1 MHHLVKTYRKSCLV
15 FGAALVTAAFSLPAA
30 SASER
35 QYKVEAAYLY
45 SFFNYITW
53 PGYNSPQE
61 LLNPVICIYGKDPIV
76 KYLKYVANKVAGER
90 SLTVRPITKSS
101 EIGGCNIFFMR
112 HRISY
117 SMLSSLPADTLTV
130 FKPDDP
136 LDRGG
141 MIELSQDAERINI
154 KINQAALDR
163 NGFTASSRLLELAMR
178 MR

>member
-1 MHHLVKTYRKSCLV
+1 MFMRPKKCSPAYLFLAGILT
-15 FGAALVTAAFSLPAA
+15 FAMPATAAN
-30 SASER
+30 ER
-35 QYKVEAAYLY
+35 QYKVEAAFIY

-61 LLNPVICIYGKDPIV
+61 LLDPVICVYGGDPVV
-76 KYLKYVANKVAGER
+76 KYLKYVAGKVSAER
-90 SLTVRPITKSS
+90 SLTIRTITKSS
-101 EIGGCNIFFMR
+101 EIGGCKIFFMR

-141 MIELSQDAERINI
+141 MIELSQDVERINI
-154 KINQAALDR
+154 KINQAALER

-178 MR
+178 AR